1 MDYIVLMRFGPYIR
15 MVRERPQLVTGAIRA
30 LANLPKATV
39 RRLLAD
45 ANDAAQATGNKSDLN

>member
-1 MDYIVLMRFGPYIR
+1 